1 MGLPPP
7 EDMLPTQL
15 PSIRCHALRTSFFF
29 SCFRAY
35 FFHVSKMFFSQG
47 QAASKVDGWNLDDNS
62 ISQTNKRIRWHLLEL
77 VSGTYQWSE
86 IIEVCFMPFSGN
98 PRSNNILLC
107 VLIYLSLCV
116 YIYIWGKYIIC
127 IHMTLNCICFC
138 FSPELKT
145 IQALFS
151 SLVAACL

>member
-1 MGLPPP
+1 
-7 EDMLPTQL
+7 
-15 PSIRCHALRTSFFF
+15 
-29 SCFRAY
+29 
-35 FFHVSKMFFSQG
+35 
-47 QAASKVDGWNLDDNS
+47 
-62 ISQTNKRIRWHLLEL
+62 
-77 VSGTYQWSE
+77 
-86 IIEVCFMPFSGN
+86 MPFSGN

-151 SLVAACL
+151 SLVVACL

>member
-1 MGLPPP
+1 
-7 EDMLPTQL
+7 
-15 PSIRCHALRTSFFF
+15 
-29 SCFRAY
+29 
-35 FFHVSKMFFSQG
+35 
-47 QAASKVDGWNLDDNS
+47 
-62 ISQTNKRIRWHLLEL
+62 
-77 VSGTYQWSE
+77 
-86 IIEVCFMPFSGN
+86 MPFSGN
-98 PRSNNILLC
+98 PLSNNILLC

-116 YIYIWGKYIIC
+116 YIYIYIWGKYIIC